1 MKTTEVVLLA
11 ASVHVRLLEDLI
23 GCCSSNQKLSRIQ
36 LPSLSYD
43 IHFNFLEMQSIGIPF
58 LFPFYDLHF
67 STHLHVF
74 NGNYI
79 DKRRK

>member
-1 MKTTEVVLLA
+1 MNVTGVVLLA

-23 GCCSSNQKLSRIQ
+23 GCCSSNQMWSCIQ
-36 LPSLSYD
+36 LPSLPYD
-43 IHFNFLEMQSIGIPF
+43 IHFNFLEMQSIGILF
-58 LFPFYDLHF
+58 LFPFYDLHV

-79 DKRRK
+79 DKRGK